1 MGVLTLLFV
10 VWAAAIPRPEPVIPG
25 LREGVEV
32 RQVGANDER
41 PAGGGDLEVTASG
54 QAGEAVSDTVGRLLG
69 WAAVALVVLV
79 AVVGLVLVLRAWL
92 TDRDRR
98 TPAAADAPDL
108 DLEAVAVA
116 VSGDASDRRAA
127 LSAGTP
133 AEGIIAAWAH
143 LEATLREAGV
153 PLPPSRTSSEVSLD
167 VLRRFAVDPETLAT
181 LADLYR
187 EARWSHHPLTEVDR
201 ARAATA
207 YRSLDSDLRAQVPV
221 APGSGPAPRA

>member
-1 MGVLTLLFV
+1 M
-10 VWAAAIPRPEPVIPG
+10 
-25 LREGVEV
+25 
-32 RQVGANDER
+32 
-41 PAGGGDLEVTASG
+41 
-54 QAGEAVSDTVGRLLG
+54 SDTVGRLLG

-108 DLEAVAVA
+108 DLDLEAVVTA

-143 LEATLREAGV
+143 LEATLRESGV

-187 EARWSHHPLTEVDR
+187 EARWSHHPLTEADR